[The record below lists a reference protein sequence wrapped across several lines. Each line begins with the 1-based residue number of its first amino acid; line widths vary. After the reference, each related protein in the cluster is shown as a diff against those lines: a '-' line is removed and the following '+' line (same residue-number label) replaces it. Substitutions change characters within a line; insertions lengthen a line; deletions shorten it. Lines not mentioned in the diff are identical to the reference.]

1 MTSPSGSSP
10 CSLLQIDA
18 LRVELPAVDRY
29 VPVVRD
35 LSLSL
40 QPGQTLGIVGESGS
54 GKTMTAL
61 ALMGLLPPLAR
72 VGGQAWFRSP
82 VAGSSGSERSATS
95 SAGSATPAPVDLLQ
109 LSSVQ
114 MQAYRGDQ
122 LAMIF
127 QEPSAALNPV
137 FSCGYQLRETIR
149 ASRSVSPAEAQ
160 ARARAL
166 LQEVQLP
173 ETVVDRYPH
182 QLSGGQ
188 QQRVA
193 IAIAIACDPQL
204 LIADE
209 PTTALD
215 VTVQAEILK
224 LMRRLQQQRDMAL
237 IFITHDLGVIAEVAD
252 QVLVMFRGEVVE
264 QGPVEQIFTQARHPY
279 TQGLLAC
286 RPRLEQQLKRLPTT
300 EDFLT
305 SSAGSGSESGPDLG
319 ADPNAID
326 PEASHRPPQVE
337 QILRLEEISAAEI
350 EQRLQQ
356 LQGRPPLLQVNQ
368 LKTYFPV
375 KQGVFRRQIGQIRAV
390 DGVSFSLY
398 PGETLGLV
406 GESGCGKSTLG
417 RTILRLERA
426 TGGEVVFDGDDL
438 LTLGRRRLRGLRRHL
453 QLIFQDPFA
462 SLDPRMSVGA
472 AVMEPMG
479 LHQVGGSRQAQRQRA
494 EDLFAKVGL
503 DPQSLDRMPHE
514 FSGGQRQRIC
524 IARALASEPRLVIC
538 DEAVSSLDVS
548 VQAQVLNLL
557 KDLQQEFELT
567 YIFIS
572 HDLSVVKFMS
582 DRIMVMNQGRIE
594 EIAPASQIYTSPQS
608 SYTRQLIAAVPQGD
622 PVVARSDQR

>member
-1 MTSPSGSSP
+1 MTSANGSTHLP
-10 CSLLQIDA
+10 LLTVHH
-18 LRVELPAVDRY
+18 LRVELPAEDRY
-29 VPVVRD
+29 VPVVQD
-35 LSLSL
+35 LSLTL

-61 ALMGLLPPLAR
+61 ALLGLLPPLAQW
-72 VGGQAWFRSP
+72 GGQAWL
-82 VAGSSGSERSATS
+82 ATGSE
-95 SAGSATPAPVDLLQ
+95 PVDLLQ
-109 LSSVQ
+109 LSARE
-114 MQAYRGDQ
+114 MRRYRGDQ
-122 LAMIF
+122 LAIIF

-137 FSCGYQLRETIR
+137 FSCGYQLQETIR
-149 ASRSVSPAEAQ
+149 ASQPVSLAEAQ
-160 ARARAL
+160 ARSRAL
-166 LQEVQLP
+166 LQEVQLS
-173 ETVVDRYPH
+173 EDLVDRYPH

-193 IAIAIACDPQL
+193 IAIAIACNPKI

-224 LMRRLQQQRDMAL
+224 LLRRLQQQRDMAL

-252 QVLVMFRGEVVE
+252 RVLVLYRGEVVE
-264 QGPVEQIFTQARHPY
+264 QGEVQQIFAQASHPY

-286 RPRLEQQLKRLPTT
+286 RPRLDRRLKRLPTT

-305 SSAGSGSESGPDLG
+305 ASPESDSS
-319 ADPNAID
+319 
-326 PEASHRPPQVE
+326 VE
-337 QILRLEEISAAEI
+337 RILSLEEMSPTEV
-350 EQRLQQ
+350 EQRLQH
-356 LQGRPPLLQVNQ
+356 LQERPPLLTVSQ
-368 LKTYFPV
+368 LKTYFPI
-375 KQGVFRRQIGQIRAV
+375 KQGVFQRQIGEIKAV
-390 DGVSFSLY
+390 DAVSFSLY

-417 RTILRLERA
+417 RTLLRLIQA
-426 TGGEVVFDGDDL
+426 TGGQVIFDGDEL
-438 LTLGRRRLRGLRRHL
+438 LTLRRGRMRWLRRQL

-462 SLDPRMSVGA
+462 SLDPRMSVGG
-472 AVMEPMG
+472 AVMEPMR
-479 LHQVGGSRQAQRQRA
+479 LHQLAGSPPEQRRRAQ
-494 EDLFAKVGL
+494 DLFVKVGL
-503 DPQSLDRMPHE
+503 DPESLDRMPHE

-524 IARALASEPRLVIC
+524 IARALASQPRLIIC

-557 KDLQQEFELT
+557 KDLQQELDLT

-594 EIAPASQIYTSPQS
+594 EIAPAEQIYTAPQS
-608 SYTRQLIAAVPQGD
+608 DYTRQLIAAVPKGD
-622 PVVARSDQR
+622 PELARLDRS

>member
-1 MTSPSGSSP
+1 MTSAHSAHGSAP
-10 CSLLQIDA
+10 PLLA
-18 LRVELPAVDRY
+18 VHHLRVELPAQDRY
-29 VPVVRD
+29 VPVVED

-61 ALMGLLPPLAR
+61 ALMGLLPPLAQLS
-72 VGGQAWFRSP
+72 GQAWLTT
-82 VAGSSGSERSATS
+82 GSQ
-95 SAGSATPAPVDLLQ
+95 PVDLLG
-109 LSSVQ
+109 LSSLE
-114 MQAYRGDQ
+114 MRRYRGYQ

-137 FSCGYQLRETIR
+137 FSCGYQLQETIR
-149 ASRSVSPAEAQ
+149 ASQTISLAEAQ

-173 ETVVDRYPH
+173 EDLVDRYPH

-193 IAIAIACDPQL
+193 IAIAIACNPKV

-224 LMRRLQQQRDMAL
+224 LLRRLQQQRDMAL

-252 QVLVMFRGEVVE
+252 QVLVMYRGEVVE
-264 QGPVEQIFTQARHPY
+264 QGQVQQIFAQATHPY

-286 RPRLEQQLKRLPTT
+286 RPRLDRRLKRLPTT
-300 EDFLT
+300 EDFL
-305 SSAGSGSESGPDLG
+305 GSVAEGDSPS
-319 ADPNAID
+319 
-326 PEASHRPPQVE
+326 VE
-337 QILRLEEISAAEI
+337 RILSLEEMPPAEM
-350 EQRLQQ
+350 EQRLQH
-356 LQGRPPLLQVNQ
+356 LQERPPLLTVSH
-368 LKTYFPV
+368 LKTYFPI
-375 KQGVFRRQIGQIRAV
+375 KQGVFQRQIGEVKAV
-390 DGVSFSLY
+390 DAVSFTLY

-417 RTILRLERA
+417 RTLLRLIQA
-426 TGGEVVFDGDDL
+426 TGGQVIFDGDDL
-438 LTLGRRRLRGLRRHL
+438 LTLRRGRLRWLRRQL

-462 SLDPRMSVGA
+462 SLDPRMSVGG
-472 AVMEPMG
+472 AVMEPMR
-479 LHQVGGSRQAQRQRA
+479 LHQLVGSASEQRRRAQ
-494 EDLFAKVGL
+494 DLFAKVGL
-503 DPQSLDRMPHE
+503 DPESLDRMPHE

-524 IARALASEPRLVIC
+524 IARALASQPRLIIC

-557 KDLQQEFELT
+557 KDLQQEFDLT

-594 EIAPASQIYTSPQS
+594 EIAPAEQIYASPQS
-608 SYTRQLIAAVPQGD
+608 DYTRQLIAAVPKGD
-622 PVVARSDQR
+622 PKLARSDRS